1 MADRLDLVGAL
12 TAYVIYVSSIVTFG
26 ARLFFGV
33 RPGSGIGIP
42 FLAMAFP
49 LAYLLSK
56 APASGRPLLYYVQ
69 VGLMLT
75 SIIVLF
81 VFDYVLAVDWREVR
95 WATIAYV
102 VLYFGGLGGMIGV
115 ASEAGR
121 GWMIGAVLL
130 FLVTAVLAFVQR
142 SVTGF

>member
-1 MADRLDLVGAL
+1 VADRLDLVGAV
-12 TAYVIYVSSIVTFG
+12 TAYVIYVSSIVTFA
-26 ARLFFGV
+26 ARMLFDV
-33 RPGSGIGIP
+33 RPGNWIGIP
-42 FLAMAFP
+42 FLLTAFP
-49 LAYLLSK
+49 LVYLLMK

-69 VGLMLT
+69 VGLMLS

-81 VFDYVLAVDWREVR
+81 ILDYMLDLERREVR
-95 WATIAYV
+95 WATIALV

-121 GWMIGAVLL
+121 GWMIAAVLL
-130 FLVTAVLAFVQR
+130 FLVTGVLAFVQR